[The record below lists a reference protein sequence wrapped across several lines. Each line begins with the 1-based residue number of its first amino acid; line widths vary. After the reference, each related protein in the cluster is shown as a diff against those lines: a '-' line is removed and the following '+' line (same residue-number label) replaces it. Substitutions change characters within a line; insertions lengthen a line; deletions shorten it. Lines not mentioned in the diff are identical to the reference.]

1 MSENYNFIIKLFSF
15 AEISNNMKISQ
26 SKLYLIP
33 NLIGDVEPEMVLP
46 AVLPKIVESLKYYIV
61 EDVRNARR
69 YLRKLS
75 KNIVI
80 DELEFYVLNKHTT
93 QEEIS
98 TYLNA
103 AVKGHDIG
111 LISEAGLPCVADPGN
126 VIVEMAHKRNV
137 KVVPIAGPSSIFM
150 ALMASGLNGQ
160 NFAFNGYL
168 PVEQNM
174 RIRKL
179 KELEQK
185 VYKDKQSQIFMD
197 TPYRNN
203 KLFQDILSNL
213 NSNSYLCVAV
223 NVSCEDEFIKTMRI
237 KDWKSNTPE
246 LHKKPCIFII

>member
-1 MSENYNFIIKLFSF
+1 
-15 AEISNNMKISQ
+15 MKISQ

-33 NLIGDVEPEMVLP
+33 NLIGDVEPELVLP
-46 AVLPKIVESLKYYIV
+46 AVLPKIVESLKHFIV

-80 DELEFYVLNKHTT
+80 DELTFYVLNKHAS

-103 AVKGHDIG
+103 CVKGLDIG

-126 VIVEMAHKRNV
+126 VIVEMAHRRNIR
-137 KVVPIAGPSSIFM
+137 VVPIAGPSSIYM

-168 PVEQNM
+168 PVENNLK
-174 RIRKL
+174 IRKL

-185 VYKDKQSQIFMD
+185 VYKDQQSQIFMD

-203 KLFQDILSNL
+203 KMFSDIMSNL
-213 NSNSYLCVAV
+213 NSNTYLCVAV
-223 NVSCEDEFIKTMRI
+223 NVSCEDEFIKTMKI
-237 KDWKSNTPE
+237 KDWKTNAPD